1 MTAPVNLKFFE
12 VDPTLEGTRLRS
24 NVLWGRALNLM
35 NFCSAGSGSICS
47 KWIVMV
53 TEGAAM
59 FSKSTRTHC
68 DGPWT
73 RRLSVKSGP
82 QPPARIFNQS
92 CPGRHY
98 EGNINPNQICAIA
111 SAAAAINKATDAA
124 PGSAI
129 PMLLS
134 PT

>member
-1 MTAPVNLKFFE
+1 MT
-12 VDPTLEGTRLRS
+12 R
-24 NVLWGRALNLM
+24 
-35 NFCSAGSGSICS
+35 
-47 KWIVMV
+47 V

-59 FSKSTRTHC
+59 FTKPTRIHC

-73 RRLSVKSGP
+73 RRLNVTSGP
-82 QPPARIFNQS
+82 EPPARIFNKS
-92 CPGRHY
+92 CLGRHF
-98 EGNINPNQICAIA
+98 EGIVNPNQICAIT
-111 SAAAAINKATDAA
+111 SAAEAINKATDAA